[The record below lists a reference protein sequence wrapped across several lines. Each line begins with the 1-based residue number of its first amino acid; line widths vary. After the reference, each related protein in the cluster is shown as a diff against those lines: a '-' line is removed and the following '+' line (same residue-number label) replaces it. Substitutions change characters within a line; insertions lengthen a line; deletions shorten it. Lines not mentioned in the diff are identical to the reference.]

1 MSEMKNIPKHNTTV
15 QTPMYH
21 PYRLLIG
28 FLLGLCVLPA
38 MAHEIRPAVVDL
50 HLQSDG
56 NYQLALQVN
65 MEALLAGVSP
75 LHSDTNESPNAARY
89 NSLRALSARKLE
101 ERIRTFWPQ
110 YVEGLHLEFDA
121 ARSAPALAAL
131 DIPEPGD
138 LARARLTTLHVTGN
152 IPPGARTVRWQYAQQ
167 YGGSVLR
174 LHRADGGDITAAWI
188 REGQISAAYPLT
200 GDIAA
205 ATRSAVFG
213 QYMVLGFTHILPKG
227 LDHML
232 FVLGLFLLSTKLS
245 PLLWQVT
252 AFTLAHSITLALSMY
267 GVITLSSAIVEPLI
281 AASIVAVAVENLLTA
296 RLHAW
301 RVFVVFG
308 FGLLHGLGFAG
319 VLTEIGLPREQFVTG
334 LIAFNVG
341 VEGGQLAVITLAFL
355 AAGYWFRNKPWYRQ
369 RVVLPSSALIALT
382 GLYWMVERLTG

>member
-1 MSEMKNIPKHNTTV
+1 MNLMKHNTNG
-15 QTPMYH
+15 QAPIH
-21 PYRLLIG
+21 GSFRLLFG
-28 FLLGLCVLPA
+28 FLLCLCALPVS
-38 MAHEIRPAVVDL
+38 AHEIRPAVVDM

-56 NYQLALQVN
+56 NYIVALQVN
-65 MEALLAGVSP
+65 MEAVLAGVSP
-75 LHSDTNESPNAARY
+75 KHSDTNESPNAESY
-89 NSLRALSARKLE
+89 NRLRALPARKLE
-101 ERIRTFWPQ
+101 ERIRAFWPQ
-110 YVEGLHLEFDA
+110 YRDGLRLDFDVV
-121 ARSAPALAAL
+121 RSVPDLAAL
-131 DIPEPGD
+131 EIPEPGD
-138 LARARLTTLHVTGN
+138 LARARLTTVRLTGS
-152 IPPGARTVRWQYAQQ
+152 IPPGAKTLRWTYAPQ

-174 LHRADGGDITAAWI
+174 LHRAGDSEVIATWV
-188 REGQISAAYPLT
+188 REGEVSAIYPLT

-205 ATRSAVFG
+205 TTRTAVFG
-213 QYMVLGFTHILPKG
+213 QYLVLGFTHILPKG

-232 FVLGLFLLSTKLS
+232 FVLGLFLLSTQLA

-267 GVITLSSAIVEPLI
+267 GVIALSPAIVEPLI

-341 VEGGQLAVITLAFL
+341 VEGGQLAVIAIAFL
-355 AAGYWFRNKPWYRQ
+355 AVGYWFRNKPWYRT
-369 RVVLPSSALIALT
+369 RVVLPLSALIALT
-382 GLYWMVERLTG
+382 GAYWMVERLWG

>member
-1 MSEMKNIPKHNTTV
+1 MNSLKNNTTGQMPILV
-15 QTPMYH
+15 SL
-21 PYRLLIG
+21 RR
-28 FLLGLCVLPA
+28 LLGLLLCLCTLPV
-38 MAHEIRPAVVDL
+38 MAHEIRPAVVDV

-56 NYQLALQVN
+56 NYQIALQVN

-75 LHSDTNESPNAARY
+75 THSDTNESPNAERY
-89 NSLRALSARKLE
+89 NHLRALPARKLE
-101 ERIRTFWPQ
+101 ERIRAFWPQ
-110 YVEGLHLEFDA
+110 YGDNLRLDFDGV
-121 ARSAPALAAL
+121 RSAPNLTAL

-138 LARARLTTLHVTGN
+138 LARARLTTLQLTGS
-152 IPPGARTVRWQYAQQ
+152 IPSGAKTLRWTYAPQ

-174 LHRADGGDITAAWI
+174 LHRAGGGDIIAAWI
-188 REGQISAAYPLT
+188 REGEVSATYPLA
-200 GDIAA
+200 GDVAG

-213 QYMVLGFTHILPKG
+213 QYLVLGFTHILPKG

-232 FVLGLFLLSTKLS
+232 FVLGLFLLSTQLA

-267 GVITLSSAIVEPLI
+267 GVIALSPAIVEPLI

-319 VLTEIGLPREQFVTG
+319 VLTEIGLPRDEFVTG
-334 LIAFNVG
+334 LVAFNVG
-341 VEGGQLAVITLAFL
+341 VEGGQLAVIALAFL
-355 AAGYWFRNKPWYRQ
+355 AVGYWFRKKPWYRM
-369 RVVLPSSALIALT
+369 RVVLPLSALIALT
-382 GLYWMVERLTG
+382 GAYWMVERLTG

>member
-1 MSEMKNIPKHNTTV
+1 MNMTKHNTTGR
-15 QTPMYH
+15 P
-21 PYRLLIG
+21 PILDSLRRLLG
-28 FLLGLCVLPA
+28 FLLCLCTLPV
-38 MAHEIRPAVVDL
+38 MAHEIRPAVVDV

-56 NYQLALQVN
+56 NYQVALQVN

-75 LHSDTNESPNAARY
+75 THSDTNESPNAERY
-89 NSLRALSARKLE
+89 NSLRALPARKLE
-101 ERIRTFWPQ
+101 ERIRAFWPQ
-110 YVEGLHLEFDA
+110 YVDGLHLDFDGV
-121 ARSAPALAAL
+121 RSAPSLASL

-138 LARARLTTLHVTGN
+138 LARARLTTVRLTGSN
-152 IPPGARTVRWQYAQQ
+152 PPGAKTLRWTYAPQ

-174 LHRADGGDITAAWI
+174 LHRAGDSEVIATWI
-188 REGQISAAYPLT
+188 REGEASATYPLA

-205 ATRSAVFG
+205 ATRTAVFG
-213 QYMVLGFTHILPKG
+213 QYLVLGFTHILPKG

-232 FVLGLFLLSTKLS
+232 FVLGLFLLSTQLA

-267 GVITLSSAIVEPLI
+267 GVIALSPAIVEPLI

-341 VEGGQLAVITLAFL
+341 VEGGQLAVISLAFL
-355 AAGYWFRNKPWYRQ
+355 AVGYWFRDKPWYRT

-382 GLYWMVERLTG
+382 GLYWMVERLMG

>member
-1 MSEMKNIPKHNTTV
+1 MMNLLKHNTTG
-15 QTPMYH
+15 QIPIH
-21 PYRLLIG
+21 DSFRLLLG
-28 FLLGLCVLPA
+28 FLLWLCAPPVA
-38 MAHEIRPAVVDL
+38 AHEIRPAVMDV
-50 HLQSDG
+50 HLQADG
-56 NYQLALQVN
+56 NYHVALQVN
-65 MEALLAGVSP
+65 MEAVLAGVSP
-75 LHSDTNESPNAARY
+75 AHSDTNESPNAESY
-89 NSLRALSARKLE
+89 NRLRALPARKLE
-101 ERIRTFWPQ
+101 ERIRAFWPQ
-110 YVEGLHLEFDA
+110 YSDGVHLDFDGV
-121 ARSAPALAAL
+121 RSMPDLTAL

-138 LARARLTTLHVTGN
+138 LARARLTTLRLSGS
-152 IPPGARTVRWQYAQQ
+152 IPPGAKTLRWTYAPQ

-188 REGQISAAYPLT
+188 REGEASATYPLA

-205 ATRSAVFG
+205 STRTAVFG
-213 QYMVLGFTHILPKG
+213 QYLVLGFTHILPKG

-232 FVLGLFLLSTKLS
+232 FVLGLFLLSTQLA

-267 GVITLSSAIVEPLI
+267 GVIALSPAIVEPLI

-341 VEGGQLAVITLAFL
+341 VEGGQLAVIALAF
-355 AAGYWFRNKPWYRQ
+355 AAVGYWFRNKPWYRM
-369 RVVLPSSALIALT
+369 RVVLPLSAAIALT
-382 GLYWMVERLTG
+382 GAYWMVERIWA

>member
-1 MSEMKNIPKHNTTV
+1 MNFLKHNTTG
-15 QTPMYH
+15 QP
-21 PYRLLIG
+21 PILDSLRRLLG
-28 FLLGLCVLPA
+28 FLLCLCTLPV
-38 MAHEIRPAVVDL
+38 MAHEIRPAVLDV

-56 NYQLALQVN
+56 NYQIALQVN

-75 LHSDTNESPNAARY
+75 THSDTNESPNAERY
-89 NSLRALSARKLE
+89 NSLRALPAGKLE
-101 ERIRTFWPQ
+101 ERIRAFWPQ
-110 YVEGLHLEFDA
+110 YRDGLRLDFDVV
-121 ARSAPALAAL
+121 RSVPDLAAL

-138 LARARLTTLHVTGN
+138 LARARLTTVRLTGS
-152 IPPGARTVRWQYAQQ
+152 IPPGAKTLRWTYAPQ

-174 LHRADGGDITAAWI
+174 LHRAGDSEVIATWV
-188 REGQISAAYPLT
+188 REGEVSATYPLA

-205 ATRSAVFG
+205 TTRTAVFG
-213 QYMVLGFTHILPKG
+213 QYLVLGFTHILPKG

-232 FVLGLFLLSTKLS
+232 FVLGLFLLSTQLA

-267 GVITLSSAIVEPLI
+267 GVIALSPAIVEPLI
-281 AASIVAVAVENLLTA
+281 AACIVAVAVENLLTA

-319 VLTEIGLPREQFVTG
+319 VLTEIGLPRDEFVTG

-341 VEGGQLAVITLAFL
+341 VEGGQLAVIALAFL
-355 AAGYWFRNKPWYRQ
+355 AVGYWFRHKPWYRA
-369 RVVLPSSALIALT
+369 RVVLPLSALIALT
-382 GLYWMVERLTG
+382 GGYWMVERLLG

>member
-1 MSEMKNIPKHNTTV
+1 MKYSLKHNMTGQAPTR
-15 QTPMYH
+15 H
-21 PYRLLIG
+21 PFRLLLG
-28 FLLGLCVLPA
+28 FLLCLCALPVT
-38 MAHEIRPAVVDL
+38 AHEIRPAVVDV

-65 MEALLAGVSP
+65 MEAVLAGVSP
-75 LHSDTNESPNAARY
+75 AHSDTSESPNAERY
-89 NSLRALSARKLE
+89 NSLRALPALKLE
-101 ERIRTFWPQ
+101 ERIRAFWPQ
-110 YVEGLHLEFDA
+110 YVDGLRLDFDGA
-121 ARSAPALAAL
+121 HGAPALASL

-138 LARARLTTLHVTGN
+138 LARARLTTLHLTGR
-152 IPPGARTVRWQYAQQ
+152 IPPGARTVRWQYAPQ

-174 LHRADGGDITAAWI
+174 LHRAGVSEVIGTWV
-188 REGQISAAYPLT
+188 REGEASAIYPLS

-205 ATRSAVFG
+205 TTRTAVFG
-213 QYMVLGFTHILPKG
+213 QYLVLGFTHILPKG

-267 GVITLSSAIVEPLI
+267 GVIELSPAIVEPLI

-319 VLTEIGLPREQFVTG
+319 VLTEIGLPRDEFVTG

-341 VEGGQLAVITLAFL
+341 VEGGQLAVISIAFL
-355 AAGYWFRNKPWYRQ
+355 AVGYWFRNKPWYRA
-369 RVVLPSSALIALT
+369 RVVLPLSALIALT
-382 GLYWMVERLTG
+382 GLYWMVERLIG